1 MCLKHMSGCVIPDIW
16 IWIPFWDFS
25 TKGIAGGTIFQK
37 IYGSCMRM
45 DEGVRR
51 DAHRPKQKKE
61 KCERGRR
68 SASGSPIYLSAP
80 PVLCQPMS
88 NTLLHFSSAA
98 LWNVDTKKGCRAN
111 AKADRLQCHP
121 MSNTLHVLLLWSAFL
136 FMVHQL
142 CIEKII

>member
-1 MCLKHMSGCVIPDIW
+1 MCLKHMSGCVRPDIW
-16 IWIPFWDFS
+16 IWIPFWPGFLYERNS
-25 TKGIAGGTIFQK
+25 GK

>member
-1 MCLKHMSGCVIPDIW
+1 MKPSFRKYMVLACGW
-16 IWIPFWDFS
+16 
-25 TKGIAGGTIFQK
+25 TKVFEEMLTDQN
-37 IYGSCMRM
+37 
-45 DEGVRR
+45 RR
-51 DAHRPKQKKE
+51 RKSVL
-61 KCERGRR
+61 CERGRR

-121 MSNTLHVLLLWSAFL
+121 MSNTLHVMLLWSAFL